1 MRDDDGDRFEREV
14 MAEKWE
20 EERAEH
26 IRQLKRDDKI
36 DFPQRAEM
44 DAMVK
49 NWSDKF
55 EIQERE
61 KEAGWIKFAAEMQVN
76 IDRLNN
82 LSIRSKK

>member
-1 MRDDDGDRFEREV
+1 MSQDRFDYEV
-14 MAEKWE
+14 MSEKWE
-20 EERAEH
+20 EEEDRAEH
-26 IRQLKRDDKI
+26 IRQQAMDDKI

-55 EIQERE
+55 EIQARER
-61 KEAGWIKFAAEMQVN
+61 EAGWIKFAAEMQVN